1 VHTPGEEPKN
11 FSGYVRGGVH
21 KLVDP
26 TLVSVDA
33 EWDYTVGL
41 ADYLACACA
50 TPHVPRDR
58 AAYQAYRRTLVP
70 FEEAESIALA
80 AHKGL
85 MLSEEKIKRLCVL
98 GDLLLCSDL
107 CLLRVFAAAIGSED
121 LRAALGVQRVH
132 SPSRH
137 TSHVTRHTSHV
148 TRHTSHVTR
157 HTSHVTR
164 HTSHV
169 TRHTSHVTRHTS
181 HVTRHTSHAT
191 AVPEWTR
198 CHGVL
203 VPNEAALFHA
213 GGGNVETWRR
223 IFERVSCIQVTCM

>member
-1 VHTPGEEPKN
+1 MPPCQQPCTGSRAFLIQFSGACRCLESVHTPGEEPKN

-58 AAYQAYRRTLVP
+58 SAYQAYRRTLVP

-132 SPSRH
+132 SPSCH
-137 TSHVTRHTSHV
+137 TSHVTSHTLLQCPSGRAATGYWCP
-148 TRHTSHVTR
+148 TRLLCFMR
-157 HTSHVTR
+157 GA
-164 HTSHV
+164 
-169 TRHTSHVTRHTS
+169 
-181 HVTRHTSHAT
+181 AT
-191 AVPEWTR
+191 LRP
-198 CHGVL
+198 G
-203 VPNEAALFHA
+203 A
-213 GGGNVETWRR
+213 G
-223 IFERVSCIQVTCM
+223 SSSA